1 MDFIDKIEW
10 NKLRDYTSDYPAFI
24 KGSFN
29 VDKVADTYIDLKNFT
44 RGYIWING
52 ILLGRYDEI
61 GPFLTTYIPAGI
73 LKQGKNEI
81 KLLELVS
88 MKKPNASF
96 TDTPVGIV
104 KDKVQTLPINK

>member
-1 MDFIDKIEW
+1 M
-10 NKLRDYTSDYPAFI
+10 
-24 KGSFN
+24 
-29 VDKVADTYIDLKNFT
+29 
-44 RGYIWING
+44 
-52 ILLGRYDEI
+52 
-61 GPFLTTYIPAGI
+61 
-73 LKQGKNEI
+73 GKNEI